1 MHTCVCMSLSGT
13 WYRARSHCGSC
24 HGLKPRPT
32 RRETNMSFNTMFIMF
47 MPVWFRWF
55 LLCSWIEGTCL
66 EIGTPLAR
74 RPTWRNRNLAVGGAA
89 MSYCPS
95 GPPES
100 RHRDIWISGKVG
112 GTHTRCLATSLHQK
126 GYEAGYESVIVVGG
140 WSLNMI
146 FIGGV
151 WVFCKMMQQIEGRC
165 IHCNVYTSN
174 L

>member
-13 WYRARSHCGSC
+13 WYRARSHCCGSC

-32 RRETNMSFNTMFIMF
+32 QRETNMSFNTMFIMF
-47 MPVWFRWF
+47 MPVWFQW
-55 LLCSWIEGTCL
+55 LLLSSWIEGTRL
-66 EIGTPLAR
+66 QIGTPLAR

-126 GYEAGYESVIVVGG
+126 GYEAGYESVMRRVDGVST
-140 WSLNMI
+140 WFSLEM
-146 FIGGV
+146 FGFSV
-151 WVFCKMMQQIEGRC
+151 KWCSR
-165 IHCNVYTSN
+165 
-174 L
+174 